1 MEAPAMKRVLVL
13 WALAGPLILAGA
25 ALAEPVHTR
34 LTREKSGDHLYS
46 FTVKVKRVKEG
57 GAEFLQFAVTARLKD
72 PNTPRLPR
80 LAGALEIFDG
90 KALVSSCDVRQGESK
105 GGVTFSFRVA
115 ARYAERSRFTF
126 AETLGPEGEG
136 QGFYYWFYLSD
147 FARGGP
153 DPE

>member
-1 MEAPAMKRVLVL
+1 MKRVLVL
-13 WALAGPLILAGA
+13 WALAGLLILAGA
-25 ALAEPVHTR
+25 AMAETVHTR

-57 GAEFLQFAVTARLKD
+57 GAEFLQFNVTARPKD
-72 PNTPRLPR
+72 PKAPRLPR
-80 LAGALEIFDG
+80 LAGTLEVFDG
-90 KALVSSCDVRQGESK
+90 KALVSSCDVRQGGDK
-105 GGVTFSFRVA
+105 GGMSFSFRVA

-126 AETLGPEGEG
+126 AETLGPPVGEG
-136 QGFYYWFYLSD
+136 QGFYYWFYLND

>member
-13 WALAGPLILAGA
+13 WALAGPLILADA
-25 ALAEPVHTR
+25 ALAETVHTR
-34 LTREKSGDHLYS
+34 PTREKTGDHLYS

-57 GAEFLQFAVTARLKD
+57 GAEFLQFTLAARPKD
-72 PNTPRLPR
+72 PRLSR
-80 LAGALEIFDG
+80 LAGTLEVFDG
-90 KALVSSCDVRQGESK
+90 KALVSSCDVRQGGDK
-105 GGVTFSFRVA
+105 GGMSYSFRVA

-126 AETLGPEGEG
+126 AETLGPPVGEG

-147 FARGGP
+147 FVRGGP